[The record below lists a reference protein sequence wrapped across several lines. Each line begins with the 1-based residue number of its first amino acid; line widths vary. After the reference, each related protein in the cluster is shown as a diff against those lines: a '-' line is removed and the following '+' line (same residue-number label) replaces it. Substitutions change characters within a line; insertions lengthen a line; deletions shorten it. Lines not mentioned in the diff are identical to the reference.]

1 MISPVRKGLNRIR
14 RFNNHFTTDA
24 YLIGYPK
31 CGNTW
36 LRVMLGRYIQEV
48 FNSDELTL
56 FGESDRFGRC
66 KRWAPALPRIQFTH
80 GHLSWAHQT
89 SQDLSLNN
97 TVTPYV
103 NKRAALLVRSIPDV
117 LSSMFAQW
125 AHRSVPPYRGSISD
139 FIRDPRFGMEKI
151 ITWYNLWPIKRA
163 PSCAFSL

>member
-36 LRVMLGRYIQEV
+36 LLVLLGRYVQKV
-48 FNSDELTL
+48 LNTDELPL
-56 FGESDRFGRC
+56 FGELDRFGRC

-89 SQDLSLNN
+89 SKGLSLDN

-103 NKRAALLVRSIPDV
+103 NKRVAFLVRSIADV

-125 AHRSVPPYRGSISD
+125 THR
-139 FIRDPRFGMEKI
+139 M
-151 ITWYNLWPIKRA
+151 A
-163 PSCAFSL
+163 AAFPTLSGTHALV